1 MLNKILLLNFDFYVV
16 DCVIMFIIN
25 VPDVFNALDIENEN
39 KSIRKTKL
47 Q

>member
-1 MLNKILLLNFDFYVV
+1 MLNQILLLNFDFCVL
-16 DCVIMFIIN
+16 DCVLMFIIN
-25 VPDVFNALDIENEN
+25 VPDAFNTLGIEHEN